1 MAKLYFKYATMS
13 AGKSLYLLS
22 NAYNLETG
30 GIPFICLKPSV
41 DTRDG
46 VGVIKSRAG
55 LSRECTTFDRTINL
69 YDWVKALRV
78 EWLLNGY
85 SSAKFIF
92 IDEAQFM
99 TKEQVDQVAHIVDN
113 FDINVICYGLRTDFT
128 LNLFEGSKRLFELA
142 DDIEEIKISCHCERK
157 AIVNAR
163 IDEDGKIVTD
173 GEQIM
178 IGGNDMYMPMCRK
191 CYFDAIENNGIKME

>member
-78 EWLLNGY
+78 EWSLNGY

-163 IDEDGKIVTD
+163 IDEDGKVVTD

>member
-163 IDEDGKIVTD
+163 IDEDGKVVTD

>member
-46 VGVIKSRAG
+46 IGVIKSRAG

-69 YDWVKALRV
+69 YDWVKTLRV
-78 EWLLNGY
+78 EWSLNGY

-142 DDIEEIKISCHCERK
+142 DDIEEIKISCHCQRK

-163 IDEDGKIVTD
+163 IDEDGKVVTD

>member
-69 YDWVKALRV
+69 YDWVKTLRV
-78 EWLLNGY
+78 EWSLNGY

-163 IDEDGKIVTD
+163 IDEDGKVVTD

>member
-22 NAYNLETG
+22 NAYNLETS

-69 YDWVKALRV
+69 YDWVKTLRV
-78 EWLLNGY
+78 EWSLNGY

-163 IDEDGKIVTD
+163 IDEDGKVVTD